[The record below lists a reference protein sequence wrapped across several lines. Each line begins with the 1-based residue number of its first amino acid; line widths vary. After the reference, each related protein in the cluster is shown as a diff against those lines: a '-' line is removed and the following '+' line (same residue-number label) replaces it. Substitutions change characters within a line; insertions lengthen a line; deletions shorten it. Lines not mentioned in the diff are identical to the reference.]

1 MPAIATFP
9 DYQQDLQL
17 LSAGKT
23 DRCLSDMVEPYL
35 AHLDASPKSV
45 ATYRRCLKQLFNWLS
60 LNGIGAP
67 TREDM
72 IAYRD
77 AMLENH
83 KATTVQTYLTV
94 CRLFFNWLGAK
105 KVYDKIF
112 EETVR
117 GPRVDHEH
125 KRDYLTEGQLET
137 VLDKISRD
145 SVQGKRDYAMLV
157 LMATS
162 GLRCIEVS
170 RANIGD
176 IRPHAGHTVIFVQG
190 KGHMEKAQ
198 HVKVC
203 ADAER
208 AVREYLAARGESNED
223 APLFASESSNC
234 KGNRLSTVT
243 ISCTV
248 KKFFK
253 AAGFNSSR
261 LTAHSLRHTAVTLA
275 LKDGARLDEAQRF
288 ARHANIQTTM
298 IYNHSLEDADN
309 SCADRVGKLIF
320 HH

>member
-1 MPAIATFP
+1 MPAIATVP
-9 DYQQDLQL
+9 DYQQNLQL
-17 LSAGKT
+17 LSTKT
-23 DRCLSDMVEPYL
+23 ASRLSDMVEPYL

-60 LNGIGAP
+60 LNGIEAP
-67 TREDM
+67 TREDV

-77 AMLENH
+77 AMLETH

-94 CRLFFNWLGAK
+94 CRLFFLWLGAK
-105 KVYDKIF
+105 DMYDKIF
-112 EETVR
+112 EEKVR

-125 KRDYLTEGQLET
+125 KRDYLTEEQIT
-137 VLDKISRD
+137 AVLDKIDRGT
-145 SVQGKRDYAMLV
+145 VQGKRNYAMLA
-157 LMATS
+157 LMATA

-176 IRPHAGHTVIFVQG
+176 MRPHAGHTVIFVQG
-190 KGHMEKAQ
+190 KGHLEKAQ
-198 HVKVC
+198 HVRIY
-203 ADAER
+203 ADTEKAI
-208 AVREYLAARGESNED
+208 REYLAARGESDEE

-234 KGNRLSTVT
+234 KGDRLSTVT

-248 KKFFK
+248 KKAFK

-275 LKDGARLDEAQRF
+275 LKHGARLDEAQRF

-309 SCADRVGKLIF
+309 TCADRVGSCIF